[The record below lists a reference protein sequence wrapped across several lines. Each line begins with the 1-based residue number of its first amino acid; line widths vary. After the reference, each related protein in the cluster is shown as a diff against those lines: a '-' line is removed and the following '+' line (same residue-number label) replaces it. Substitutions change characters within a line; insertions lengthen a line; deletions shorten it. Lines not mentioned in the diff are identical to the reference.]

1 VRRLIRYDSPV
12 SNILTKAVEAIDLLS
27 QNPRGVSVTELAGLM
42 GTSKS
47 TASRLLGSLLDAGLV
62 ERDDAQRHFL
72 DVRFWSWGAQ
82 SVRRLTVLD
91 VTRPHVTAAVRKHQ
105 VPAYVTVA
113 RENKAVYLENMAL
126 LAGEP
131 FLSLV
136 SYVVPIYACAPGKA
150 ILAYSAPDYITNV
163 LNQPLERFTPNT
175 LATKDELFEE
185 LGRIRNQ
192 GYAVNNGEYA
202 DNGKIAIA
210 VPVLDQTGCPIA
222 AICFHNLRNEQHAEE
237 LIQPLID
244 LGHTVSMSMGYSPAV
259 HHAVG

>member
-1 VRRLIRYDSPV
+1 M

-27 QNPRGVSVTELAGLM
+27 QNPRGINVTELAGLM

-47 TASRLLGSLLDAGLV
+47 TASRLLGSLIEAGLV

-91 VTRPHVTAAVRKHQ
+91 VARPHVTAAVRKHQ
-105 VPAYVTVA
+105 VPCYVTVA

-126 LAGEP
+126 LGGEP
-131 FLSLV
+131 FLNLV

-150 ILAYSAPDYITNV
+150 ILAFSSPEVIETV
-163 LNQPLERFTPNT
+163 LNQPLEQFTPNT
-175 LATKDELFEE
+175 LATKEALLDELIHVRE
-185 LGRIRNQ
+185 L
-192 GYAVNNGEYA
+192 GYAVNRGEYA

-210 VPVLDQTGCPIA
+210 VPILNQTGYPIA
-222 AICFHNLRNEQHAEE
+222 SLCFHNLRDEQHAEE
-237 LIQPLID
+237 LIRPLIE
-244 LGHTVSMSMGYSPAV
+244 LGHTVSMSIGYSPAV

>member
-1 VRRLIRYDSPV
+1 V
-12 SNILTKAVEAIDLLS
+12 SNILSKAVEAIDLVS

-47 TASRLLGSLLDAGLV
+47 TASRLLASLIEAGLV

-91 VTRPHVTAAVRKHQ
+91 VTRPHVTAAVRKNQ

-113 RENKAVYLENMAL
+113 RENKAVYLESVAL

-131 FLSLV
+131 FLNLV

-150 ILAYSAPDYITNV
+150 ILAYSSQEFITTV

-175 LATKDELFEE
+175 LATKEALMEE
-185 LGRIRNQ
+185 LVHIRDQ
-192 GYAVNNGEYA
+192 GYAVNRGEYA
-202 DNGKIAIA
+202 DNGKLAIA

-222 AICFHNLRNEQHAEE
+222 AICFHNLHDEHHAER
-237 LIQPLID
+237 LIQPLIE
-244 LGHTVSMSMGYSPAV
+244 LGRTVSMSMGYSPAV

>member
-1 VRRLIRYDSPV
+1 V
-12 SNILTKAVEAIDLLS
+12 SNILSKAVEAIDLLS

-47 TASRLLGSLLDAGLV
+47 TASRLLASLIEAGLV

-105 VPAYVTVA
+105 VPVYVAVA
-113 RENKAVYLENMAL
+113 RENKAVYLESVAL

-150 ILAYSAPDYITNV
+150 ILAFSSQEFITTV

-175 LATKDELFEE
+175 LATKEALMEE
-185 LGRIRNQ
+185 LVHIRNQ
-192 GYAVNNGEYA
+192 GYAVNRGEYA
-202 DNGKIAIA
+202 DNAKLAIA
-210 VPVLDQTGCPIA
+210 VPVLDQTACPIA
-222 AICFHNLRNEQHAEE
+222 AICFHNLEDEHHAEQ
-237 LIQPLID
+237 LIQPLIE
-244 LGHTVSMSMGYSPAV
+244 LGRTVSMSMGYSPAV